1 MTYNGG
7 RDIAMEMV
15 KACNDFVLSAVRIA
29 WDGGFYCHEFH
40 GSVEILFDRLAT
52 LWDEYWQ
59 KWAEG
64 AEALHN
70 DLSIKECCLNTLGR
84 HREPE
89 DPEIA
94 KARRNVIRQINS
106 WSESY
111 KDMVMEHLSDEA
123 KLILDRWLDEVKQ
136 REGL

>member
-1 MTYNGG
+1 MTYSGG

-40 GSVEILFDRLAT
+40 GSVEMLFDRLAT

-70 DLSIKECCLNTLGR
+70 DLSIKEHCQKTL
-84 HREPE
+84 EQKQQE

-94 KARRNVIRQINS
+94 WARREVIRRIYS

-123 KLILDRWLDEVKQ
+123 RLILDRWLDDVRKK
-136 REGL
+136 EGL